1 MNGGGEP
8 IISMLEAYA
17 RSSTARFH
25 MPGHKGVYGGGMAF
39 ERIAPIDIT
48 ELGFSDDLHRP
59 KGAIAASERAW
70 ADACG
75 ARGCFFLVNG
85 STAGV
90 LAMLLS
96 LGTGKRVLIGRD
108 CHRSAIAALALAGH
122 QAIPV
127 FPEAGTDGLGMVSAG
142 AVDQTLTRVPCDA
155 VFITSPNYYGLCAD
169 LRAIADAAHRHG
181 ALLFVDAA
189 HGAHFPFSSLL
200 PESPAGC
207 ADAWVTS
214 AHKTLCA
221 FTQTALLMVSRGS
234 GADEGAIGR
243 ALSMIMTSSPS
254 YPLMASLERA
264 LSLARGGAW
273 TEHVMRITDVRERIG
288 GFNGLSL
295 LGNERTGGHGIS
307 ETDLTRLCVRVNGR
321 GISGFDALNSL
332 MEHGVA
338 AEMADLDHVVLITS
352 PNDPNEWYERLA
364 RALDAI
370 PLGAE
375 KPFIHHHVYSP
386 RETVLSV
393 REAAFSAME
402 FVPAERAAGR
412 VAAAAFGIYPPGTA
426 LVFPG
431 ERIAPEDIAAL
442 TAFIGA
448 RAGLFGVESNMVAC
462 VKENYDI

>member
-1 MNGGGEP
+1 MSGGEP

-17 RSSTARFH
+17 RSSAARFH
-25 MPGHKGVYGGGMAF
+25 MPGHKGVGGAGMAF
-39 ERIAPIDIT
+39 ERIAQIDIT

-59 KGAIAASERAW
+59 KGAIADSERAW

-96 LGTGKRVLIGRD
+96 LGTGRRVLIGRD
-108 CHRSAIAALALAGH
+108 CHKSAVAALALAGH
-122 QAIPV
+122 QASFV
-127 FPEAGTDGLGMVSAG
+127 FPEDPGDGLGMVSAA
-142 AVDQTLTRVPCDA
+142 AVDQALTRAPCDA
-155 VFITSPNYYGLCAD
+155 VLITSPNYYGLCAD
-169 LRAIADAAHRHG
+169 LKAIADVAHRHG

-189 HGAHFPFSSLL
+189 HGAHFPFSDLL

-207 ADAWVTS
+207 ADAWVVS

-221 FTQTALLMVSRGS
+221 LTQTALLMVSHGS
-234 GADEGAIGR
+234 RADTAAIRR

-273 TEHVMRITDVRERIG
+273 TGHVRRITGVRERLKG
-288 GFNGLSL
+288 LSGLSL
-295 LGNERTGGHGIS
+295 LGGERAGGHGIS
-307 ETDLTRLCVRVNGR
+307 EIDATRLCVRVGGR
-321 GISGFDALNSL
+321 GVSGFDALNSL
-332 MEHGVA
+332 MERGIA
-338 AEMADLDHVVLITS
+338 AEMADSAHVVLITS
-352 PNDPNEWYERLA
+352 PNDPSEWYDRLE
-364 RALDAI
+364 RALDSI
-370 PLGAE
+370 PLGAK
-375 KPFIHHHVYSP
+375 KPFVSHHARSL

-402 FVPAERAAGR
+402 PVPVGRAAGR

-431 ERIAPEDIAAL
+431 ERIELGDIAAL
-442 TAFIGA
+442 TAFIGE
-448 RAGLFGVESNMVAC
+448 RAALFGVESGMVAC
-462 VKENYDI
+462 VKEDYDI

>member
-17 RSSTARFH
+17 RSSAARFH
-25 MPGHKGVYGGGMAF
+25 MPGHKGVDGGGTAF
-39 ERIAPIDIT
+39 ERIAPLDIT

-59 KGAIAASERAW
+59 NGAIAASERAW

-85 STAGV
+85 STSGV

-108 CHRSAIAALALAGH
+108 CHKSAIAALALAGH
-122 QAIPV
+122 QAVPV
-127 FPEAGTDGLGMVSAG
+127 FPEAGIDGLGMVSAA
-142 AVDQTLTRVPCDA
+142 AVDRVLTRVPCDA
-155 VFITSPNYYGLCAD
+155 VFITSPNYYGLCTD
-169 LRAIADAAHRHG
+169 LRAIADAAQSHG

-200 PESPAGC
+200 PESPAGL

-221 FTQTALLMVSRGS
+221 LTQTALLMVSHGS
-234 GADEGAIGR
+234 RADTGAIGR

-264 LSLARGGAW
+264 FSLARGGAW
-273 TEHVMRITDVRERIG
+273 TEHVKRITTVRERLKG
-288 GFNGLSL
+288 LSGLSL
-295 LGNERTGGHGIS
+295 LGDERTGSAGIS
-307 ETDLTRLCVRVNGR
+307 QIDLTRLCVRVNGR
-321 GISGFDALNSL
+321 GINGFDALNSL
-332 MEHGVA
+332 MERGIA
-338 AEMADLDHVVLITS
+338 AEMADSAHVVLITS
-352 PNDPNEWYERLA
+352 PNDPDEWYERLA

-375 KPFIHHHVYSP
+375 KPLIRHYARYG

-393 REAAFSAME
+393 REAAFTAME
-402 FVPAERAAGR
+402 FVPVERAAGR

-431 ERIAPEDIAAL
+431 ERIEPGDIAAL
-442 TAFIGA
+442 TAFIGE